1 MRKNRAS
8 GISAGGPERI
18 SSEDNGLYSFRYEPR
33 RDAWNLL
40 ERTACLLTFVL
51 IKLNGK
57 CQSSDS
63 ADKNFTATNLL
74 CRHILTNGNERW
86 AGVEQVRD
94 SGAPWVSWVLLVVC
108 FMLAV
113 PASVPETDAP
123 ASAPAQV
130 EAEPEETDM
139 PVVALTFDDG
149 PRSSTTGRLLDEL
162 ALREVP
168 ATFFLL
174 GHRIPGNEDLVR
186 RMAADGHQIGVHT
199 YDHVEVTGLSREDFD
214 LQVGKTR
221 SLLLDILGEREFW
234 LRPPYGITDAAARQW
249 ADSPIV
255 LWSVDPE
262 DWKDQ
267 DVGRIVAGVVE
278 HVQDGDIILMHD
290 LYGSSVDAAVQI
302 VDALLE
308 KGYCFVTVEDLL
320 ARNGI
325 EAQDG
330 VIYRS
335 GRK

>member
-1 MRKNRAS
+1 M
-8 GISAGGPERI
+8 
-18 SSEDNGLYSFRYEPR
+18 
-33 RDAWNLL
+33 
-40 ERTACLLTFVL
+40 TFVL
-51 IKLNGK
+51 IKSNGK

-63 ADKNFTATNLL
+63 ADKNFTATNAR

-113 PASVPETDAP
+113 PASVPETASP

-130 EAEPEETDM
+130 ETVPEETDM

-186 RMAADGHQIGVHT
+186 RMAAEGHQIGVHT

-221 SLLLDILGEREFW
+221 SLLLDILGEGEFW

-249 ADSPIV
+249 ADSPII

-302 VDALLE
+302 VDALLG

-330 VIYRS
+330 VLYRS